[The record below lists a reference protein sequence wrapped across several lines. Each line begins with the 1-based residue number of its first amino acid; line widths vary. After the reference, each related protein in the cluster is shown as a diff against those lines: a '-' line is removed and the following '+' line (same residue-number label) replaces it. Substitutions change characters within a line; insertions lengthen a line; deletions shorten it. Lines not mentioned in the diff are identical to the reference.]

1 MSKITIA
8 LADAQYLIRVGLR
21 SLIEEF
27 EQFEIVGE
35 ADSEKALLE
44 LVKEKNPKVVILDYQ
59 QTAAQFDTDSI
70 IKVKESSPSSNVLII
85 SGDNNRET
93 IYKVVESGIN
103 SFLTK
108 TCDEEEIISAIKA
121 TAKEEKFFCN
131 KILNFILERSFAKP
145 EDCSPTPLTP
155 REIQIV
161 RLVANG
167 KIAKEIADELNL
179 STHTIYTHRKNIMN
193 KLELKSASE
202 LILYAVEK
210 GIVKSPSS

>member
-27 EQFEIVGE
+27 NQFEIVGE
-35 ADSEKALLE
+35 ADCENTLLKLIEEKT
-44 LVKEKNPKVVILDYQ
+44 PKVVILDYQ
-59 QTAAQFDTDSI
+59 QTAAQFNTDSI
-70 IKVKESSPSSNVLII
+70 LKIKETSPSSNILII

-131 KILNFILERSFAKP
+131 KILNFILERTFVKP

-161 RLVANG
+161 RLIAAG
-167 KIAKEIADELNL
+167 KIAKEIASQLNL

-202 LILYAVEK
+202 LVLYAVEK
-210 GIVKSPSS
+210 GIVKNPNS